1 MGDRQNI
8 QTFVVILCCLKGN
21 GQYCRAGEI
30 FLNDF
35 FFNFQAKSEINKEPG
50 EPLLFDPEDQ
60 DDEIKDP
67 DYIPPSEHSDDEE
80 FNKILKEN
88 SKIQN
93 TEQPKEY
100 IKNTV
105 R

>member
-1 MGDRQNI
+1 M
-8 QTFVVILCCLKGN
+8 
-21 GQYCRAGEI
+21 
-30 FLNDF
+30 
-35 FFNFQAKSEINKEPG
+35 NKEPE

-67 DYIPPSEHSDDEE
+67 VYILTLGHSDDEE
-80 FNKILKEN
+80 VNKILKEN
-88 SKIQN
+88 RKIQN
-93 TEQPKEY
+93 TQQPKEY